1 VRNCNKPAS
10 DPLPDARCYVSVRH
24 RVLGIAA
31 EMIDW
36 WFSWAK
42 RADLH
47 YKIWFPG
54 LHYAN
59 RVTRP
64 SPEDALRFERFL
76 VTSGRL
82 TGFRRRI
89 RMRTWALGQQL
100 SPCTLS
106 PAGLRPFKSSLCSW
120 RGHRDLRLTA
130 PFLAGARPEGGPH
143 PRMRTWA
150 GRQSW
155 SACQGRYLT

>member
-1 VRNCNKPAS
+1 MLCCGA
-10 DPLPDARCYVSVRH
+10 H

-64 SPEDALRFERFL
+64 SPEDTLRFSRNE
-76 VTSGRL
+76 
-82 TGFRRRI
+82 
-89 RMRTWALGQQL
+89 WQ
-100 SPCTLS
+100 
-106 PAGLRPFKSSLCSW
+106 
-120 RGHRDLRLTA
+120 
-130 PFLAGARPEGGPH
+130 ARWFSAPH
-143 PRMRTWA
+143 PHEDVGFGPAAITLHFVPRRTTA
-150 GRQSW
+150 FQIQPFAPGE
-155 SACQGRYLT
+155 ATAICT

>member
-1 VRNCNKPAS
+1 MLRRGA
-10 DPLPDARCYVSVRH
+10 H

-31 EMIDW
+31 EMIVW

-54 LHYAN
+54 LHYAT

-64 SPEDALRFERFL
+64 SPEDAVRLERYP

-82 TGFRRRI
+82 TARAHPHEEMGFGPAAI
-89 RMRTWALGQQL
+89 TLHFVSPQDYGL
-100 SPCTLS
+100 SNPAFAPGEATAICT
-106 PAGLRPFKSSLCSW
+106 
-120 RGHRDLRLTA
+120 
-130 PFLAGARPEGGPH
+130 
-143 PRMRTWA
+143 
-150 GRQSW
+150 
-155 SACQGRYLT
+155 